1 MTSASSSL
9 PFAEELS
16 DFEDENSLTKSAF
29 IDVFET
35 NKQVRKIVP
44 ALTRLLAEQG
54 KLHPSHWELRR
65 SASSFLS
72 DGGGSRHM
80 IREVPEI

>member
-16 DFEDENSLTKSAF
+16 DFEDENSLSKSAF

-54 KLHPSHWELRR
+54 KPSK
-65 SASSFLS
+65 SSGASQICKLL
-72 DGGGSRHM
+72 
-80 IREVPEI
+80 PL